1 MKITNTLQSGINL
14 NNLSIAIKQ
23 IQAFLIALLV
33 ILSMILIP
41 WEGANAAPVT
51 GPIKWH
57 PGHYYTILNHG
68 RDKSWYMDQVYK
80 ELAATPALR
89 GIQVRFLWADIE
101 KTEGVYD
108 FKVIDQL
115 LAGLSS
121 RGKRLVLQVQTKSFN
136 PDWKLIPD
144 YLKATQYEGGQF
156 PFSTYGTKVLK
167 GYNIKL
173 WNPGVRD
180 RLIALF
186 RVLGNRY
193 NSHPNFEAIG
203 MIESALGQP
212 ISPLTSAQQDG
223 FYTNMLTV
231 HERMRAQFPNTM
243 TIQEMNYPRD
253 ILEKSVAKFKQ
264 LGTAL
269 GCPDTAI
276 EEPGLNFEGSK
287 YSPKGVYKHYPELSG
302 IIPLAPTVEN
312 INYESTRVDG
322 TGPQP
327 TISELIAFARD
338 QLKANY
344 IFWVR
349 NPDHYPRVLET
360 LNYTKQRST
369 PSGGLN
375 SACPTTFASCVN

>member
-1 MKITNTLQSGINL
+1 MKITNTLQSGVSL
-14 NNLSIAIKQ
+14 NLSIAVKQ
-23 IQAFLIALLV
+23 MQAFLIALLV
-33 ILSMILIP
+33 TLSMLVIP
-41 WEGANAAPVT
+41 WGGANAAPVT

-57 PGHYYTILNHG
+57 PGHYYTILNFG
-68 RDKSWYMDQVYK
+68 RDKAWYMDDVYR
-80 ELAATPALR
+80 ELASTPALR

-136 PDWKLIPD
+136 PDWKLVPD
-144 YLKATQYEGGQF
+144 YLKTAKYEGGQF
-156 PFSTYGTKVLK
+156 PFSTWGSKVHK
-167 GYNIKL
+167 GHNIKL

-186 RVLGNRY
+186 RALGKRY
-193 NSHPNFEAIG
+193 NSHPYFEGIG

-212 ISPLTSAQQDG
+212 ISPLTNAQQDG

-231 HERMRAQFPNTM
+231 HERMRVQFPNTM

-269 GCPDTAI
+269 GCPDVAPQ
-276 EEPGLNFEGSK
+276 EPGLLFEGSK
-287 YSPKGVYKHYPELSG
+287 YSPQGVYQHYRELSG
-302 IIPLAPTVEN
+302 IIPLAPTVEI
-312 INYESTRVDG
+312 INYENTRVDG
-322 TGPQP
+322 TGHKP
-327 TISELIAFARD
+327 TISELLTFARD

-344 IFWVR
+344 IFWIR
-349 NPDHYPRVLET
+349 SPEHYRQVLET
-360 LNYTKQRST
+360 LNFTQNRST

-375 SACPTTFASCVN
+375 PACPSTFASCVK